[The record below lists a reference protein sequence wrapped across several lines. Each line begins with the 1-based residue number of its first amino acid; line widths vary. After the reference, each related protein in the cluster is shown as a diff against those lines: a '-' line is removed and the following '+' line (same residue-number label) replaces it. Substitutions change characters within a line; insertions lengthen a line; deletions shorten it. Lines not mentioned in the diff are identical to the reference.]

1 MLNIILANK
10 GMEAAFYIP
19 KEVLSRRIFDAVF
32 LLDERL
38 NPVQPGVEMMTITD
52 SKTNSSAFAITPT
65 RRQLISGAAIAFGAL
80 TLGAAKTFARR
91 EEEIS
96 HSAESIHMENV
107 FAASRKRVYD
117 ALTDAKQFNEIVK
130 LSAAVKSGMVK
141 DMSPAEIS
149 REVGGTFNCFG
160 GFIIG
165 RHLELLP
172 NERIVQAWR
181 VSYWEAG
188 AFSIVKFK
196 LTEEGS
202 GTKIIFDHTGFPNG
216 DAENLAAGWKG
227 NYWEPLAKFLA

>member
-1 MLNIILANK
+1 MT
-10 GMEAAFYIP
+10 
-19 KEVLSRRIFDAVF
+19 
-32 LLDERL
+32 
-38 NPVQPGVEMMTITD
+38 TITH
-52 SKTNSSAFAITPT
+52 KKINPCVSAPAPT

-80 TLGAAKTFARR
+80 TLRATKSFALP
-91 EEEIS
+91 EQEIS

-149 REVGGTFNCFG
+149 REVGGAFKFFG

-165 RHLELLP
+165 RHLELVP

-181 VSYWEAG
+181 VSYWEPG
-188 AFSIVKFK
+188 AFSIVKFV
-196 LTEEGS
+196 LGEEGA
-202 GTKIIFDHTGFPNG
+202 GTKIVFDHSGFPKG
-216 DAENLAAGWKG
+216 DAENLVAGWKG

>member
-1 MLNIILANK
+1 MI
-10 GMEAAFYIP
+10 
-19 KEVLSRRIFDAVF
+19 
-32 LLDERL
+32 
-38 NPVQPGVEMMTITD
+38 
-52 SKTNSSAFAITPT
+52 SKNNSLELPTAPT
-65 RRQLISGAAIAFGAL
+65 RRQIISSAAIGFAAVAVGAL
-80 TLGAAKTFARR
+80 ALGASTTVARR

-107 FAASRKRVYD
+107 FAASRKRVYE

-149 REVGGTFNCFG
+149 HEVGGAFKFFG
-160 GFIIG
+160 GFIVG

-181 VSYWEAG
+181 VSYWDAS
-188 AFSIVKFK
+188 AYSIVKFV
-196 LTEEGS
+196 LAEES
-202 GTKIIFDHTGFPNG
+202 AGTRIIFDHTGFPKG
-216 DAENLAAGWKG
+216 DAENLVAGWKG

>member
-1 MLNIILANK
+1 MK
-10 GMEAAFYIP
+10 
-19 KEVLSRRIFDAVF
+19 
-32 LLDERL
+32 
-38 NPVQPGVEMMTITD
+38 
-52 SKTNSSAFAITPT
+52 AITHNKINPGTSVTAPT
-65 RRQLISGAAIAFGAL
+65 RRQMISGAAIAFGAL
-80 TLGAAKTFARR
+80 TLGAAETFARR

-130 LSAAVKSGMVK
+130 LSAAMKSGMIK

-149 REVGGTFNCFG
+149 RELGGAFKLFG

-165 RHLELLP
+165 RHLELVP

-181 VSYWEAG
+181 VSYWDAG
-188 AFSIVKFK
+188 AYSIVKFV
-196 LTEEGS
+196 LGEEGA
-202 GTKIIFDHTGFPNG
+202 GTKIIFDHSGFPKG
-216 DAENLAAGWKG
+216 DAENLVAGWKG

>member
-1 MLNIILANK
+1 MRSITSDRTNL
-10 GMEAAFYIP
+10 ETAAT
-19 KEVLSRRIFDAVF
+19 A
-32 LLDERL
+32 
-38 NPVQPGVEMMTITD
+38 
-52 SKTNSSAFAITPT
+52 PT
-65 RRQLISGAAIAFGAL
+65 RRQIITGAAIALGGLA
-80 TLGAAKTFARR
+80 LGAGGTWARP

-96 HSAESIHMENV
+96 HAAESIHMENV

-149 REVGGTFNCFG
+149 REVGGAFKCFG

-165 RHLELLP
+165 RHLELVP

-181 VSYWEAG
+181 VSYWDAG
-188 AFSIVKFK
+188 AYSIVKFV
-196 LTEEGS
+196 LVEEGA
-202 GTKIIFDHTGFPNG
+202 GTKIIFDHLGFPKG
-216 DAENLAAGWKG
+216 DAVNLVAGWKG

>member
-1 MLNIILANK
+1 MKTLIHTNI
-10 GMEAAFYIP
+10 
-19 KEVLSRRIFDAVF
+19 
-32 LLDERL
+32 
-38 NPVQPGVEMMTITD
+38 NPCASGT
-52 SKTNSSAFAITPT
+52 APT
-65 RRQLISGAAIAFGAL
+65 RRQLISSAAVAFGAL
-80 TLGAAKTFARR
+80 TLGATKTFARR

-149 REVGGTFNCFG
+149 RELGGAFKLFG

-165 RHLELLP
+165 RHLELVP

-181 VSYWEAG
+181 VSYWDAG
-188 AFSIVKFK
+188 AYSIVKFA
-196 LTEEGS
+196 LAEEGG
-202 GTKIIFDHTGFPNG
+202 GTKIIFDHTGFPKG
-216 DAENLAAGWKG
+216 DAENLVAGWKG